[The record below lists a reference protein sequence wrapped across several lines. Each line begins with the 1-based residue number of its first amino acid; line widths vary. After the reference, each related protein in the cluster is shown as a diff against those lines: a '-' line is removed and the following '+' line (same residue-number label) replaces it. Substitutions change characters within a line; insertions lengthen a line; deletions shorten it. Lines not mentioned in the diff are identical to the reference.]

1 MIVLPDEDQLIDHVR
16 ASLDAVAERDSEM
29 RDRDWFPSIARELA
43 TRVHSLGLTCYARG
57 KPEPCAGAEWLFD
70 FCALIEDQDVLAD
83 DRFMAQAAIVGEVE
97 WNWDRGEVDKDF
109 EKLLIADSLVLFMT
123 FQNPTVEA
131 GKKELDRLEAAA
143 RRRQQYARLRG
154 LSRPPVFLLSP
165 GHLDRRIRHPP
176 PAPGQV
182 RGSGIVYRG
191 STGRIG

>member
-43 TRVHSLGLTCYARG
+43 SRVRSLGLKCYARG
-57 KPEPCAGAEWLFD
+57 TPEPCVGAEWLFD
-70 FCALIEDQDVLAD
+70 FCAFVEDNDVPAD

-123 FQNPTVEA
+123 FQNPTVET

-154 LSRPPVFLLSP
+154 LSRPPVFLLSCWCWTHP
-165 GHLDRRIRHPP
+165 GAYFEHRIVRPP
-176 PAPGQV
+176 V
-182 RGSGIVYRG
+182 
-191 STGRIG
+191 